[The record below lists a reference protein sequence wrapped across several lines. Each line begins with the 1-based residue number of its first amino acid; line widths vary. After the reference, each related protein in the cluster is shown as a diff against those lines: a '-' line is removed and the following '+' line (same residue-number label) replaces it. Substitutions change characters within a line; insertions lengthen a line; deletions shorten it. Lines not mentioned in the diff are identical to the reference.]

1 MTGATAGPYGV
12 GVPYEV
18 PIERGK
24 IREFAR
30 AAQSRHEAYGGPEPV
45 IPPTFLTT
53 AGNFWLTGQHPRI
66 ELGFE
71 LARVLHGEE
80 EFEFFGPPPRAG
92 QTLTATSRLGDR
104 WEKEGKRGGVMRF
117 AKLVTE
123 YRDEGGTLVAE
134 QRSTVIETAK
144 PPVSGSGAT
153 APGGNE
159 A

>member
-1 MTGATAGPYGV
+1 MSF
-12 GVPYEV
+12 EI

-30 AAQSRHEAYGGPEPV
+30 AAQSRNPAYEGPGAV

-53 AGNFWLTGQHPRI
+53 AGNFWSDGERPTA

-80 EFEFFGPPPRAG
+80 EYEFFGPPPHAG
-92 QTLTATSRLGDR
+92 QTLTVTSRLGDQ

-117 AKLVTE
+117 ARLIHE
-123 YRDEGGTLVAE
+123 YRDEAGTLVAE
-134 QRSTVIETAK
+134 QRTTILETAK
-144 PPVSGSGAT
+144 PPAAS
-153 APGGNE
+153 
-159 A
+159 